1 MSKRKFGN
9 ALREKALE
17 LFKFSLHKSISNLE
31 LSIDFFFSSIS
42 FFDIKFLN
50 FKKFF
55 LSSDS
60 DLDTI
65 SILTSLRRSFVSS
78 DKS

>member
-1 MSKRKFGN
+1 MFVRKFGN

-17 LFKFSLHKSISNLE
+17 LLKFSLHKSISNLE
-31 LSIDFFFSSIS
+31 LSIDFFFNSMS

-50 FKKFF
+50 LKKFF
-55 LSSDS
+55 FSSNS

-65 SILTSLRRSFVSS
+65 SIFTSLKRSFISS

>member
-1 MSKRKFGN
+1 MFVRKFGN

-17 LFKFSLHKSISNLE
+17 LLKFSLHKSISNLE
-31 LSIDFFFSSIS
+31 LSIDFFFNSMS

-50 FKKFF
+50 LKKFF
-55 LSSDS
+55 FSSNS

-65 SILTSLRRSFVSS
+65 SIFTSLKRSFINS